1 MRKEHLKKSKIFKK
15 CFDCRR
21 EFETE
26 TDDRLFCDECEGKEH
41 KIGTGILKIY
51 DKI

>member
-1 MRKEHLKKSKIFKK
+1 MTKK
-15 CFDCRR
+15 CFDCRK

-26 TDDRLFCDECEGKEH
+26 TGNELFCPDCENKEH
-41 KIGTGILKIY
+41 KIETGILKIY